1 MKKTREKLK
10 YRSVMSISKTLA
22 KIFSGAF
29 YVVTALAVLSLIVA
43 GIVAIVNVEPK
54 DMLLPPY
61 MSKVY
66 DDSGALVSFTLSLG
80 NGVAIGNMSV
90 VYTGDSDIKTVVYG
104 FLGVSCATLCAL
116 APAFRALAR
125 LLGNVGRGDV
135 FAPANATC
143 IGNLGITVIAASVV
157 IEAVSRVANYFTYK
171 AFVDAAESVS
181 VRFGVDLYGVVSGAL
196 IVFIAYIYAYA
207 CACSNT
213 SNPTAVVRSDTPEE
227 GA

>member
-80 NGVAIGNMSV
+80 NGVAITRSAALV
-90 VYTGDSDIKTVVYG
+90 SLTDIKTVVYG